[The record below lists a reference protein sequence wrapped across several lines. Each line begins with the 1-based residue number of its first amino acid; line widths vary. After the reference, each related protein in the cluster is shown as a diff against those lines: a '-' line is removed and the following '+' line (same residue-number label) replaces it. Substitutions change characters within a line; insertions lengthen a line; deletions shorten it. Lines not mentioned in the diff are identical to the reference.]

1 VVSKSSFPHSSTA
14 TSRTY
19 IPALRY
25 TWLTRFYD
33 PLIGNFL
40 KEKKFKQRLVD
51 AMDLHTGQCA
61 LDLGCGTATLTMMIK
76 QSFPESEV
84 VGLDGD
90 PDVLR
95 IARRKAAAA
104 GADIEFVEAMAF
116 DIPFEDSHFQCAT
129 SSLVFHH
136 LSADDKRRTLREI
149 HRVLAPGGTLNIA
162 DWGKAQNLA
171 MRGAFLSVQLLD
183 GFATTSENV
192 QSGLVPLLEETGFV
206 GAKELHREMTLL
218 GTLSHYSAAKAP
230 SA

>member
-1 VVSKSSFPHSSTA
+1 MTRNSNDPPSETSTSGA
-14 TSRTY
+14 Y

-33 PLIGNFL
+33 SLVANFL
-40 KEKKFKQRLVD
+40 KEEKFKQRLVD
-51 AMDLHTGQCA
+51 AMDIEEGQRA

-76 QSFPESEV
+76 RAFPKAMV

-90 PDVLR
+90 PNILR
-95 IARRKAAAA
+95 IARGKVATA
-104 GADIEFVEAMAF
+104 GASIELVEAMAF
-116 DIPFEDSHFQCAT
+116 DIPFEDGYFQCVT

-162 DWGKAQNLA
+162 DWGQAQNFA

-183 GFATTSENV
+183 GFKTTSENV
-192 QSGLVPLLEETGFV
+192 QVGLVPILEETGFA
-206 GAKELHREMTLL
+206 GAKELHREMTVF
-218 GTLSHYSAAKAP
+218 GTLSHYNATKAP